1 MESYYYQEMLKSGN
15 EVRIDRK
22 DIAYKVLDVLG
33 KIGGNAHSI
42 INNEQTKLH
51 EKENFI
57 KWDPEK
63 RLKFTIPLYAK
74 KIDIYFDAILPKL
87 VDLA

>member
-1 MESYYYQEMLKSGN
+1 MKSGA

-22 DIAYKVLDVLG
+22 DIAYKVLDLLE
-33 KIGGNAHSI
+33 KIGSHAHNI
-42 INNEQTKLH
+42 INNELTKIN

-63 RLKFTIPLYAK
+63 RLKFTIPLYTK
-74 KIDIYFDAILPKL
+74 KVDIYFDACLPKL
-87 VDLA
+87 DDLA